1 MNNANTLD
9 QLDPIPVSKHKMS
22 FFSFLM
28 ISIMV
33 FYGLIF
39 WSPLVGTEG
48 RGIYFALVSIAI
60 ISIAPIVL
68 KRSINNSYLYL
79 ILAILLTGAISSVYW
94 TTLKPLFANIW
105 VLLALLLYGF
115 STRKEKEVFINIAT
129 VWIVVLLIG
138 AYIAFFIAALGV
150 EPLGDFPNPD
160 GRPNYIFYGTLSNV
174 FIGDFIRPAG
184 IYDEPGAFSLLICFV
199 VAMRY
204 AIGKSNAVNI
214 AILFL
219 GLITTSLAHAIFLLL
234 FLTANLRLVLG
245 SKRVLPLLL
254 LSSAL
259 LLGTV
264 GQEVISKLTDRFVH
278 FATNITSSNPSEV
291 EVGNRTRHVLNS
303 IEVINK
309 AEFSP
314 IFGYHADCFR
324 DASCGGRI
332 MDLCCEPF
340 TPFVKGGIIYGWL
353 YYLVLLV
360 VFVSPIFLGS
370 RGIVLFALGL
380 LLLQRPAIY
389 GMGGSM
395 FIIFAVG
402 LLLIN
407 NRDFLK
413 KKLR

>member
-1 MNNANTLD
+1 MPNTLNQID
-9 QLDPIPVSKHKMS
+9 SIPVSKHKMN

-28 ISIMV
+28 VSIMV

-48 RGIYFALVSIAI
+48 RGIYFALVSIVI
-60 ISIAPIVL
+60 VSIAPIVL

-138 AYIAFFIAALGV
+138 AYIAFLIAALGV

-184 IYDEPGAFSLLICFV
+184 IYDEPGAFSLLICFI

-204 AIGKSNAVNI
+204 AIGKSNVVSI
-214 AILFL
+214 VILFL
-219 GLITTSLAHAIFLLL
+219 GLITTSLAHVIFLLL
-234 FLTANLRLVLG
+234 FLIANLRLVLS
-245 SKRVLPLLL
+245 SKK
-254 LSSAL
+254 AL
-259 LLGTV
+259 LFIPIAFMLMMGTV
-264 GQEVISKLTDRFVH
+264 GQEVVEKLTDRLTNFVS
-278 FATNITSSNPSEV
+278 NIVTPQSNEI

-303 IEVINK
+303 IEVISS

-314 IFGYHADCFR
+314 VFGYHSDCFR

-332 MDLCCEPF
+332 MDLCCEPLV
-340 TPFVKGGIIYGWL
+340 PFVKGGIMYGWF

-360 VFVSPIFLGS
+360 AFTSPIFLGS
-370 RGIVLFALGL
+370 RGIVIFALGL
-380 LLLQRPAIY
+380 LLLQRPGIY

-395 FIIFAVG
+395 FIIFALG

-407 NRDFLK
+407 NRAFLK
-413 KKLR
+413 KV